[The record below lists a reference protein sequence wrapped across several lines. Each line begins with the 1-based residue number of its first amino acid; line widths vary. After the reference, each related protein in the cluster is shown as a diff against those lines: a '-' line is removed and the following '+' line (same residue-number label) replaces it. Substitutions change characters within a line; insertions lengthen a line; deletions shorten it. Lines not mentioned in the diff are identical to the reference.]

1 MIRWS
6 IPFSI
11 IYILYLILFFDWYM
25 LFVFILGMI
34 AIILYICMPTRNLK
48 ILVVA
53 IAFIVNF
60 IMMYIC
66 LS

>member
-34 AIILYICMPTRNLK
+34 AIILYMCMPTRNLK

-53 IAFIVNF
+53 IAFIINF